1 MAVYRNFEDLPIWK
15 EAKDLAVRIY
25 KITKEDKLKRNFG
38 LSEQIRKAAL
48 SISSNIAEGFDRSSR
63 KEFIKYL
70 YMAKGSVSEVR
81 SQLFICKEL
90 GYLDNGI
97 SEELLGRTTSL
108 TRQIGALISFL
119 KKRNL

>member
-1 MAVYRNFEDLPIWK
+1 MAVYRNFEDLPIRK

-25 KITKEDKLKRNFG
+25 KITKDDKLKRDFG
-38 LSEQIRKAAL
+38 LSEQIRRTAL
-48 SISSNIAEGFDRSSR
+48 SISGNIAEGFDRSSR

-70 YMAKGSVSEVR
+70 YIAKGSVSEVR

-108 TRQIGALISFL
+108 TR
-119 KKRNL
+119 

>member
-1 MAVYRNFEDLPIWK
+1 MAVYKIFEDLPIWK
-15 EAKDLAVRIY
+15 EAKDLTVQIY
-25 KITKEDKLKRNFG
+25 IITKEEKLKRDYG
-38 LSEQIRKAAL
+38 LSEQIRRATL

-70 YMAKGSVSEVR
+70 YIAKGSVSEVR

-90 GYLDNGI
+90 SYLEDGI
-97 SEELLGRTTSL
+97 SEEILGKTTSL

>member
-38 LSEQIRKAAL
+38 LSEQIRRAAL

-70 YMAKGSVSEVR
+70 YIAKGSVSEVR

>member
-1 MAVYRNFEDLPIWK
+1 MAVYRNFEDLPIRK

-25 KITKEDKLKRNFG
+25 KITKDDKLKRDFG
-38 LSEQIRKAAL
+38 LSEQIRRTAL
-48 SISSNIAEGFDRSSR
+48 SKSGNIAEGFDRSSR

-70 YMAKGSVSEVR
+70 YIAKGSVSEVR

-108 TRQIGALISFL
+108 TRQISALISFL

>member
-1 MAVYRNFEDLPIWK
+1 MAVYKIFEDLPIWK
-15 EAKDLAVRIY
+15 EAKDLAVQIY
-25 KITKEDKLKRNFG
+25 RITKEDKLKRDFG
-38 LSEQIRKAAL
+38 LSEQIRRAVL
-48 SISSNIAEGFDRSSR
+48 SVSSNTAEGFDRSSR

-70 YMAKGSVSEVR
+70 YIAKGSVSEVR

-90 GYLDNGI
+90 SYLEDGI
-97 SEELLGRTTSL
+97 SEEILGKTTSL

>member
-1 MAVYRNFEDLPIWK
+1 MAVYKNFEDLPIWK
-15 EAKDLAVRIY
+15 EAKDLAVQIY
-25 KITKEDKLKRNFG
+25 KITKEDKLKRDFG
-38 LSEQIRKAAL
+38 LSEQIRRAAL
-48 SISSNIAEGFDRSSR
+48 SISSNIAEGFDRSYK
-63 KEFIKYL
+63 KEFIKSL
-70 YMAKGSVSEVR
+70 YIAKGSVSEVR

>member
-70 YMAKGSVSEVR
+70 YIAKGSVSEVR

>member
-1 MAVYRNFEDLPIWK
+1 MAVYKNFEDLPIWK

-25 KITKEDKLKRNFG
+25 KITKEDKLKRDFG
-38 LSEQIRKAAL
+38 LSEQIRRATL
-48 SISSNIAEGFDRSSR
+48 SISSNITEGFDRSSR

-70 YMAKGSVSEVR
+70 YIAKGSVSEVR